1 MLMKVQPNRVVTL
14 HYRLF
19 LEDTGE
25 LVEDTEAKGAPF
37 QFIYGINQ
45 ILPALEAALLD
56 MEAGEEKEI
65 VLTPEEAYGPV
76 DPDAVDVLDRAAFGD
91 LADDLVPGMMFYATT
106 QGGQQIPF
114 YVKEI
119 QEDKV
124 VIDFNH
130 PLAGET
136 LRFQLKVEDVRE
148 ATPEELAHGHVH
160 TDLEPHPEDETEE
173 A

>member
-1 MLMKVQPNRVVTL
+1 MKVQPNRVVTL

-25 LVEDTEAKGAPF
+25 LLEDTEAKGAPF
-37 QFIYGINQ
+37 QFIYGVDQ

-56 MEAGEEKEI
+56 MEEGEEKEV
-65 VLTPEEAYGPV
+65 VLSPEEAYGPM
-76 DPDAVDVLDRAAFGD
+76 DPDAIDVLERSAFGD
-91 LADDLVPGMMFYATT
+91 AAEDLTPGMMFYATT
-106 QGGQQIPF
+106 QTGQQIPF
-114 YVKEI
+114 YIKEI
-119 QEDKV
+119 RGDEV

-136 LRFQLKVEDVRE
+136 LRFQLKVQSVRE

-160 TDLEPHPEDETEE
+160 GDPESFLEDEEE